1 MRQKYNITAN
11 IQPSLVGN
19 FQREGNTLIA
29 QGVKLLISE
38 RKQPT
43 PNKPKYFLVDK
54 VSNQYVSSL
63 FETEGLYTYRFDFKG
78 VKYLLTLN
86 STQATIK
93 LLTSTN

>member
-19 FQREGNTLIA
+19 FQREGNTLTS

-43 PNKPKYFLVDK
+43 ANKPKYFLVDK
-54 VSNQYVSSL
+54 VSKQYVSSL
-63 FETEGLYTYRFDFKG
+63 FETDALYTYNFDRNG
-78 VKYLLTLN
+78 VKYLLTLHP
-86 STQATIK
+86 TTATIT
-93 LLTSTN
+93 LRT

>member
-43 PNKPKYFLVDK
+43 PTKPKYFLVDK
-54 VSNQYVSSL
+54 VNNQYVSSL
-63 FETEGLYTYRFDFKG
+63 FETEALHTYRFDFKG

-86 STQATIK
+86 PTQATIK